1 MDLCVRRTP
10 ASDWEPRSP
19 DVQAPGPSRD
29 HTTAAQPPALNHRT
43 RGRGWGRGA
52 EARRC
57 RHAGPKRSQ
66 APPGDAGL
74 TAALAPRTG
83 KAPAPRGDARTSR
96 QRAEQTRP
104 AVPAAHTPAR
114 PEPTCEFGIVPS
126 ASPRGLA
133 EGGRSGGLPG
143 PKQRRPSASK
153 TLDHTHPVCL
163 LLWLRMPRP
172 RRPHPVPSSN
182 RAQPLPS
189 PARLW
194 GPGLVC
200 GHGKGRR
207 VRQRGL
213 KSGRRTGQ
221 QESGGAGR

>member
-52 EARRC
+52 EAWRC

-83 KAPAPRGDARTSR
+83 KAPAPRGDARASR

-143 PKQRRPSASK
+143 AP
-153 TLDHTHPVCL
+153 T
-163 LLWLRMPRP
+163 RP
-172 RRPHPVPSSN
+172 RRRDPN
-182 RAQPLPS
+182 RGDPRPLRRWTTRTLSASCCGSECLGQGDRTQS
-189 PARLW
+189 PAPIEPNLYPRQ
-194 GPGLVC
+194 PGS
-200 GHGKGRR
+200 GARGWRAGTGR
-207 VRQRGL
+207 GDG
-213 KSGRRTGQ
+213 SGSEG
-221 QESGGAGR
+221 